1 MSDADTRRLMEG
13 IAAMWR
19 TTLGARVRIEAEEW
33 RAFQQNRQL
42 RGHGLFYYAWTGDYP
57 DPLTFLA
64 LPRTGGDQNHMQYS
78 SDAYDRAVDEGMRAV
93 DPAVRQAAYQRRWL
107 LNADG
112 VMPIYYYPAN
122 RCAMC
127 RAGGKP
133 HGPACLARAVPV
145 TRVATRWALRVVATA
160 GRSAHSAGHR
170 HAGVRDA
177 AHCAGW
183 TF

>member
-1 MSDADTRRLMEG
+1 
-13 IAAMWR
+13 MWR

-93 DPAVRQAAYQRRWL
+93 DPAVRQAAYQRAERL
-107 LNADG
+107 LNADAV
-112 VMPIYYYPAN
+112 VMPIYYY
-122 RCAMC
+122 
-127 RAGGKP
+127 
-133 HGPACLARAVPV
+133 
-145 TRVATRWALRVVATA
+145 
-160 GRSAHSAGHR
+160 RSKHLVRSHVQGWRESPMDR
-170 HAGVRDA
+170 HASRELYLSRESL
-177 AHCAGW
+177 H
-183 TF
+183 